1 MTHDRT
7 LLARLAGLAGLVLGL
22 EALVGGGLVSPWVLA
37 PPTEIARAVPGLLRD
52 EDLPRMV
59 LITLGETLAATTLA
73 AAIGVAAGYLLFV
86 CRPLGR
92 AYEPWLGALFA
103 APTVL
108 LYPLFLVVFGRSLAT
123 IVAMGVVT
131 GAIPIIIKMREG
143 LLGVPRVLLDV
154 GRSFKLTE
162 AALVRKILVPAA
174 APTIFTGFRLGLIYA
189 LVNVVGVEFLI
200 DLGGLG
206 RLVSDLYYRY
216 QIPAMYAVILC
227 IVAVSLV
234 VFRGLGALEARI
246 RTT

>member
-1 MTHDRT
+1 VRT
-7 LLARLAGLAGLVLGL
+7 PLIRWAGLAGLAGVL
-22 EALVGGGLVSPWVLA
+22 EALVAGGLVSPWVLA
-37 PPTEIARAVPGLLRD
+37 RPSEMARAFPALWRD
-52 EDLPRMV
+52 EALPRMV
-59 LITLGETLAATTLA
+59 LVTFGETLAAITLA
-73 AAIGVAAGYLLFV
+73 GALGIAAGYLLFA
-86 CRPLGR
+86 CRSLGR

-108 LYPLFLVVFGRSLAT
+108 LYPLFLVVLGRSLAT

-131 GAIPIIIKMREG
+131 GAIPVTIKMREG

-227 IVAVSLV
+227 IVGVSLV